1 MMRDGQRG
9 MTLLETLVA
18 LVILSLAVGAALGM
32 LNTAKSLYTGAQRR
46 QQLVEVAFA
55 ESFIRDQ
62 IEGIAPAVKEAINGA
77 PVIDFSAT
85 RHEIR
90 FIASS
95 LVAAELPTLQ
105 QTRIVIENG
114 ELILYRAPI
123 RQPEAVQRRVL
134 ASYPLAV
141 EFRFGEIA
149 KGGGVHYVKVWIGKS
164 KLPDIVLLTAEGKLT
179 GDSTLPVVA
188 APALSARY

>member
-9 MTLLETLVA
+9 VTLLETLVA

-32 LNTAKSLYTGAQRR
+32 LNTTKSLYAGAQRR
-46 QQLVEVAFA
+46 QQLVEVAIA

-62 IEGIAPAVKEAINGA
+62 IEGIAPAVKESINGV
-77 PVIDFSAT
+77 PVIDFSGT

-105 QTRIVIENG
+105 QTRIIIENG
-114 ELILYRAPI
+114 ELILYRAPV

-134 ASYPLAV
+134 ASYPLAI
-141 EFRFGEIA
+141 EFRFGETA
-149 KGGGVHYVKVWIGKS
+149 EGDGVRYVEAWVDKS
-164 KLPDIVLLTAEGKLT
+164 KLPDIVLLTTEGGLT
-179 GDSTLPVVA
+179 GDSSLLAIA